1 MALIG
6 LVESDGE
13 TLPSIAL
20 QHAKHLSGKMYLES
34 NRASQHFLKIVT
46 GLFAAVH
53 YLHTRSP
60 PVVHGNLNDDNISV
74 TESGG
79 VLLRGF
85 GLSRFKHPQFPSSDR
100 HRSSRFIAPEI
111 YNAEDVSADMPS
123 DIYSLAMTIYALGT
137 LSQPSAGLP
146 SDFDVARA
154 VQRRRRPSKPD
165 SLGGLRADD
174 TKLLWPL
181 LEKMWHHDP
190 KQRPTISVARSA
202 LMQNG
207 LARY

>member
-1 MALIG
+1 
-6 LVESDGE
+6 
-13 TLPSIAL
+13 
-20 QHAKHLSGKMYLES
+20 
-34 NRASQHFLKIVT
+34 
-46 GLFAAVH
+46 
-53 YLHTRSP
+53 
-60 PVVHGNLNDDNISV
+60 
-74 TESGG
+74 
-79 VLLRGF
+79 
-85 GLSRFKHPQFPSSDR
+85 
-100 HRSSRFIAPEI
+100 
-111 YNAEDVSADMPS
+111 MPS

-154 VQRRRRPSKPD
+154 VRRRQRPSKPD

-174 TKLLWPL
+174 TTLLWHL

-190 KQRPTISVARSA
+190 KQRLTISVARSE